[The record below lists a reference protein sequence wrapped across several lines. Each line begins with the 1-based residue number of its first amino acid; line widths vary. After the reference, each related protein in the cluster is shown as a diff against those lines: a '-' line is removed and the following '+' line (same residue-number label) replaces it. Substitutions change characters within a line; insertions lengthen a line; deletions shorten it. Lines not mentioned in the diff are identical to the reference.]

1 MNTRMIHQELHF
13 TAGETLRD
21 IVIGMADGLTVPFA
35 LAAGMAGAVSQTSI
49 ICIAGIA
56 EVTAGAVAMGLGGYL
71 AARGEAEHYGN
82 ERLREEREIVE
93 KPKAEREEIVEI
105 FQQYG
110 VAAEE
115 CAGVVAALER
125 QPQAWV
131 DFMMRFELG
140 LEKPEP
146 HRALASARN
155 IALAYVVGGMV
166 PLTPYFFSTS
176 ISQALRWSVV
186 FTLLALL
193 VFGYIKGRFS
203 GSRPG
208 RSAVQTM
215 LVGGLAAGVAFLV
228 ARLIG

>member
-1 MNTRMIHQELHF
+1 MPTRTIHQELHF

-21 IVIGMADGLTVPFA
+21 LVIGMADGLTVPFA
-35 LAAGMAGAVSQTSI
+35 LAAGMAGAVSQTSV
-49 ICIAGIA
+49 ICIAGVA

-71 AARGEAEHYGN
+71 AARGEAEHYGS

-93 KPKAEREEIVEI
+93 KTQAECDEITEI

-110 VAAEE
+110 VAAAE
-115 CAGVVAALER
+115 CAGVIAALQR

-155 IALAYVVGGMV
+155 IAGAYVVGGMV

-176 ISQALRWSVV
+176 IPQALRWSAVL
-186 FTLLALL
+186 TLLALL

-228 ARLIG
+228 VRLFG

>member
-1 MNTRMIHQELHF
+1 MNTRTIHQELHF

-49 ICIAGIA
+49 ITIAGVA
-56 EVTAGAVAMGLGGYL
+56 EVTAGAVAMGLGGYR
-71 AARGEAEHYGN
+71 AARGEAEHYGS

-93 KPKAEREEIVEI
+93 KPRAEMDEITEV

-110 VAAEE
+110 VTAEE
-115 CAGVVAALER
+115 CAGVVAAL
-125 QPQAWV
+125 QKKPQAWV

-146 HRALASARN
+146 GRALASARN
-155 IALAYVVGGMV
+155 IAGAYIVGGMV
-166 PLTPYFFSTS
+166 PLTPYFFTAS
-176 ISQALRWSVV
+176 ISQALACSAGL
-186 FTLLALL
+186 TLLALL

-208 RSAVQTM
+208 RSALQTM

>member
-1 MNTRMIHQELHF
+1 
-13 TAGETLRD
+13 
-21 IVIGMADGLTVPFA
+21 MADGLTVPFA

-49 ICIAGIA
+49 ICIAGVA

-71 AARGEAEHYGN
+71 AARGEAEHYGS
-82 ERLREEREIVE
+82 ERRREEREVVE
-93 KPKAEREEIVEI
+93 KPQAERDEITEI

-115 CAGVVAALER
+115 CAGVVEALAR
-125 QPQAWV
+125 QPGAWV

-140 LEKPEP
+140 LDKPEP
-146 HRALASARN
+146 HRALASARY
-155 IALAYVVGGMV
+155 IAGAYVVGGMV
-166 PLTPYFFSTS
+166 PLTPYFFSAS
-176 ISQALRWSVV
+176 IPQALCWSAV

-203 GSRPG
+203 GSRPA

-228 ARLIG
+228 ARLFG

>member
-1 MNTRMIHQELHF
+1 MNTRTIHQELHF

-49 ICIAGIA
+49 ICIAGVA

-93 KPKAEREEIVEI
+93 KTQAERDEITEI

-115 CAGVVAALER
+115 CASVVAALER
-125 QPQAWV
+125 QPKAWV

-166 PLTPYFFSTS
+166 PLMPYFFIKS
-176 ISQALRWSVV
+176 IPHALAWSAV

-208 RSAVQTM
+208 RSAAQTM

-228 ARLIG
+228 ARLIV

>member
-1 MNTRMIHQELHF
+1 
-13 TAGETLRD
+13 
-21 IVIGMADGLTVPFA
+21 MA
-35 LAAGMAGAVSQTSI
+35 
-49 ICIAGIA
+49 
-56 EVTAGAVAMGLGGYL
+56 E
-71 AARGEAEHYGN
+71 
-82 ERLREEREIVE
+82 
-93 KPKAEREEIVEI
+93 
-105 FQQYG
+105 
-110 VAAEE
+110 EE
-115 CAGVVAALER
+115 CAGVIGALQR

-155 IALAYVVGGMV
+155 IAGAYVVGGMV

-176 ISQALRWSVV
+176 IPQALHWSAVL
-186 FTLLALL
+186 TLLALL

-215 LVGGLAAGVAFLV
+215 LVGGLAAGVAFFV
-228 ARLIG
+228 ARLFG